1 MVDFGWTAK
10 KARKYNAGRYLL
22 LDTPPGGRY
31 SRPSFP
37 FSLTDPHE
45 VSMSLWATKSVTELR
60 AEADAV
66 NEHSLKRALGP
77 LNLVT
82 LGIGAIV
89 GAGIFVLTGQAAAL
103 YAGPAVPISM
113 ILVGIACAF
122 AGLCYAEMAS
132 AVPVAGSAYTY
143 SYATMGELIAWIIG
157 WDLVLEYAAGA
168 ATVGVG
174 WSGHFGDLLRLF
186 GVTIPASFASAPFAW
201 CTDANVRDGVAH
213 CVHYGLNTTGTIV
226 NLPAVLIV
234 ALMSAI
240 LVIGIKESATVNN
253 FIVILKVTI
262 ILLIVAVGLGHLNF
276 DNWKPWIP
284 PNSGEWGTFGPSGVL
299 RGAGLVFF
307 AYIGFDAVST
317 AAQEAK
323 NPQRDMPIGILG
335 SLAICTVLYVVVSG
349 VLTGIVSYKE
359 LNLPAPMAYAMERI
373 GAPYWIRMSVD
384 LGAVLGLGSVI
395 LVMLLGQS
403 RVFYSMSRDGL
414 LGKWAA
420 SVHPRFRTPYLSSIF
435 TGIAVGAATGLLPL
449 QLLGQLVN
457 IGTLLAFVLVCIGV
471 MVLRKTRPDL
481 ERPFRTPWVPF
492 VPIMGILC
500 CFGLM
505 LTLPADTWIRLIVW
519 LLIGFT
525 IYFSYGRKHSLLQR
539 QLAAKAASGD

>member
-1 MVDFGWTAK
+1 MK
-10 KARKYNAGRYLL
+10 
-22 LDTPPGGRY
+22 
-31 SRPSFP
+31 
-37 FSLTDPHE
+37 
-45 VSMSLWATKSVTELR
+45 LWATKSITALR

-66 NEHSLKRALGP
+66 GERSLKRALGP
-77 LNLVT
+77 LNLIT
-82 LGIGAIV
+82 LGIGAII

-113 ILVGIACAF
+113 ILVGISCAF

-174 WSGHFGDLLRLF
+174 WSGHFVSLLSQF
-186 GVTIPASFASAPFAW
+186 GLALPPTLTNSPTQW
-201 CTDANVRDGVAH
+201 CTAANVHDLVAGCMH
-213 CVHYGLNTTGTIV
+213 SGLNLTGAIM
-226 NLPAVLIV
+226 NAPAVFIV
-234 ALMSAI
+234 AVMSTI

-253 FIVILKVTI
+253 FIVILKLSI
-262 ILLIVAVGLGHLNF
+262 ILLIFFVGLAHFHPANL
-276 DNWKPWIP
+276 KPFIA
-284 PNSGEWGTFGPSGVL
+284 PNTGEWGTYGVSGIL

-317 AAQEAK
+317 AAQEAR

-335 SLAICTVLYVVVSG
+335 SLAICTLLYVVVSA
-349 VLTGIVSYKE
+349 VLVGMVPFKD
-359 LNLPAPMAYAMERI
+359 LNVAAPMALAMQRI
-373 GAPYWIRMSVD
+373 GAPEWIRLLVD
-384 LGAVLGLGSVI
+384 VGAVLGLGSVI

-420 SVHPRFRTPYLSSIF
+420 SVHPKFRTPYLSTIF
-435 TGIAVGAATGLLPL
+435 TGVAVGIATGILPL

-471 MVLRKTRPDL
+471 MVLRRTRPDL
-481 ERPFRTPWVPF
+481 NRPFRTPWVPF
-492 VPIMGILC
+492 VPIMGIVC

-505 LTLPADTWIRLIVW
+505 LTLPEDTWIRLIVW
-519 LLIGFT
+519 LLIGFA
-525 IYFSYGRKHSLLQR
+525 IYFGYSRRHSILQKE
-539 QLAAKAASGD
+539 LAAGVPQLR